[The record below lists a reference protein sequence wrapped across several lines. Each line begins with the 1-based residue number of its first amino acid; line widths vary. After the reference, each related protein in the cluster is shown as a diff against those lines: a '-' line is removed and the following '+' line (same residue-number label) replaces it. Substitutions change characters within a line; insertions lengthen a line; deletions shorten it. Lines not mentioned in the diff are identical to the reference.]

1 MAASEV
7 VQELIRSHVNGDE
20 ERFRTIAL
28 QLAATE
34 ARQGH
39 RLVAGRIRDLLE
51 SGAVSREQA
60 PTALARP
67 PADLRSLLDTDYSKV
82 SMRDIVLEDA
92 AEESLKRVLQ
102 EQRSRSALAEWGL
115 APRRKLLLYGPP
127 GCGKTLT
134 AQVLA
139 GELGMPLIRVRVEVL
154 FSRFLGETALLLTE
168 VFAEMHRV
176 RGVFLFDEF
185 DAIGRHRAEAN
196 DVGEA
201 KRVVST
207 FLQLLD
213 ADQSDSLVVAAT
225 NEVGHLDPA
234 LFRRFD
240 DVIHFGP
247 PGHDTLVALL
257 RLRTTGTGI
266 PKSALVPLA
275 KKADGLS
282 FAEVTSSIEDAMKAM
297 VLSGR
302 KRLTTADLERELD
315 RSKLEHPA
323 RI

>member
-20 ERFRTIAL
+20 DRFRTIAL

-34 ARQGH
+34 ARLGH

-51 SGAVSREQA
+51 SGAVSRPPA
-60 PTALARP
+60 ATPLARP
-67 PADLRSLLDTDYSKV
+67 PADLRALLDTDYPKV
-82 SMRDIVLEDA
+82 SMRDIVLDPS
-92 AEESLKRVLQ
+92 AEESLTRVLT

-115 APRRKLLLYGPP
+115 EPRRKILLYGPP

-139 GELGMPLIRVRVEVL
+139 GELGMPLVRVRVEVL

-168 VFAEMHRV
+168 VFAEMQRV

-185 DAIGRHRAEAN
+185 DAIGRHRGDVN

-225 NEVGHLDPA
+225 NEVSHLDAA

-247 PGHDTLVALL
+247 PSQEAIAALL
-257 RLRTTGTGI
+257 RLRTSGTGI
-266 PKSALVPLA
+266 SRDALAPLA
-275 KKADGLS
+275 MQANGLS
-282 FAEVTSSIEDAMKAM
+282 FAEVASSVEDAMKGM
-297 VLSGR
+297 VLAGR
-302 KRLTTADLERELD
+302 KRLTPDDLRRSLERA
-315 RSKLEHPA
+315 KVGHPA
-323 RI
+323 RA

>member
-1 MAASEV
+1 MAASEI

-20 ERFRTIAL
+20 DRFRTIAL
-28 QLAATE
+28 QLAANE
-34 ARQGH
+34 ARLGH

-51 SGAVSREQA
+51 SGAVSRQ
-60 PTALARP
+60 PRPIPLAKA
-67 PADLRSLLDTDYSKV
+67 PADLRAILDTDYPKV
-82 SMRDIVLEDA
+82 SMRDIVLHNDVEA
-92 AEESLKRVLQ
+92 SLNRVLK
-102 EQRSRSALAEWGL
+102 EQRSRAQLAEWGL
-115 APRRKLLLYGPP
+115 TPRRKLLLYGPP

-139 GELGMPLIRVRVEVL
+139 GELGMPLVRVRVEVL

-168 VFAEMHRV
+168 VFAEMNRV

-185 DAIGRHRAEAN
+185 DAIGRHRADVN

-213 ADQSDSLVVAAT
+213 ADQSEALVIAAT
-225 NEVGHLDPA
+225 NEVGQLDPA

-240 DVIHFGP
+240 DVVFFGP
-247 PGHDTLVALL
+247 PAQETTVELL
-257 RLRTTGTGI
+257 RLRTAGTGI
-266 PKSALVPLA
+266 SQKALTALA
-275 KKADGLS
+275 AKADGMS
-282 FAEVTSSIEDAMKAM
+282 FAEVASAVEDAMKAM

-302 KRLTTADLERELD
+302 SRLTATDLSTEID
-315 RSKLEHPA
+315 RAKAEHLM
-323 RI
+323 RS